1 MTRAKALSAAAIA
14 LLLAVSGAAFAQD
27 AAPAGELSEADM
39 NASPF
44 PPGPHAAVVKK
55 VCTECHMAQVILD
68 RKFTPDEAVR
78 YYKVMVSSDIE
89 TEQAKQII
97 EYLSTTLGR

>member
-1 MTRAKALSAAAIA
+1 MTLAKAIFAGSIA
-14 LLLAVSGAAFAQD
+14 LLLALSTPVVAQD
-27 AAPAGELSEADM
+27 AAPAEELSEADM

-44 PPGPHAAVVKK
+44 PPGPHAAVVKQ
-55 VCTECHMAQVILD
+55 VCTECHMAQMVLD

-89 TEQAKQII
+89 TEQAKQVI